1 MENKLLIDSEFQ
13 LESGKSLPNLEIV
26 YHTYGKLN
34 AEKSNVIWVCHALT
48 ANSDVLD
55 WWAGLFGES
64 CLFNPEEHFIVCVN
78 NLSSCYGTSGPLSI
92 NPHTK
97 EPFYHDFPLI
107 TIRDI
112 VAVHE
117 IIRKHLGIEQIKM
130 LIGGSIG
137 GMQVLEWAISS
148 PGIFETI
155 VPIATSAEFSAWGR
169 AFNESQ
175 RMAIEADQTW
185 KERKSDAGLAGLKA
199 ARSIALLTYRNYES
213 YNLKQ
218 AEDDDSK
225 IDYFKASSY
234 QNYQGEKLIKRFN
247 AFSYYM
253 HSKAVDSHNV
263 GRNRGGVLKAL
274 SQIKA
279 KTLIVGISS
288 DVLFPIEEQRFLAE
302 HIPNAIIEE
311 IDSIFGHDG
320 FLVELEKL
328 KTILTVHCTR

>member
-1 MENKLLIDSEFQ
+1 MENKLIIDSEFK
-13 LESGKSLPNLEIV
+13 LESGKSLPRLEIT

-34 AEKSNVIWVCHALT
+34 ATKSNVIWVCHALT
-48 ANSDVLD
+48 ANSDVFD
-55 WWAGLFGES
+55 WWAGLFGED
-64 CLFNPEEHFIVCVN
+64 CLFNPNEHFIVCVN
-78 NLSSCYGTSGPLSI
+78 NLSSCYGTSGPLTI
-92 NPHTK
+92 NPLTN
-97 EPFYHDFPLI
+97 EPYYHDFPLV

-117 IIRKHLGIEQIKM
+117 IVRAHLRINKIKL

-137 GMQVLEWAISS
+137 GMQVLEWAISC
-148 PGIFETI
+148 PDIFETI
-155 VPIATSAEFSAWGR
+155 IPIATSSEFSAWGR

-185 KERKSDAGLAGLKA
+185 KERRIDAGLIGLKA

-218 AEDDDSK
+218 AEEDDSL
-225 IDYFKASSY
+225 IDNYKASSY
-234 QNYQGEKLIKRFN
+234 QKYQGEKLIKRFN

-263 GRNRGGVLKAL
+263 GRNRGGVIKAL
-274 SQIKA
+274 SHIKA
-279 KTLIVGISS
+279 KTLIIGISS

-302 HIPNAIIEE
+302 HIPNAKIEE

-328 KTILTVHCTR
+328 KKIIREM